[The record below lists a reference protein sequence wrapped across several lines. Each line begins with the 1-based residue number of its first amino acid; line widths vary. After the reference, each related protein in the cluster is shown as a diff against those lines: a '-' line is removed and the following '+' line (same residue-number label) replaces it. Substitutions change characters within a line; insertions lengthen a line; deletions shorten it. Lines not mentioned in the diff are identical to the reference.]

1 MYEQTNRSWKIK
13 MDKCHDETDLDFY
26 VYKEIK
32 KKKKKNEGTIF

>member
-1 MYEQTNRSWKIK
+1 

-32 KKKKKNEGTIF
+32 KKKKRMREQFFRHNH